1 MDFFKG
7 ILTNNHSNFDPQQKQ
22 SILDSSGN
30 EPSDSEADE
39 IHEVDEIESSQ
50 KSIDVKMATEENT
63 VKIDEKI
70 DNPLSQEPS
79 ETPRSSKKRKISET
93 ADDNGDAKIDGLTDR
108 AVLEKIW
115 VAVDGGDKKN
125 AKRFKAHAKT
135 LNTLKINDE
144 ILNMEVQSLKQETV
158 NMRKFFTNKLHQM
171 NRDVNSMKFEE
182 SNVIIY
188 DLKMSDLQPL
198 IKHNNVNAAVQK
210 FGLNF
215 IRRYIEG
222 FKEQDFKATKLEQE
236 GEAEDGGDKWR
247 MMLRLASTHY
257 AQVLMWRMK
266 QRRHWNFRGGLSK
279 LSRDQANLIEE
290 EVKRKNAKLDKD
302 SDEMFKRK
310 FINKIAVVKRSD
322 PHKTVRFVEPFDPKP
337 FAKSKIELG
346 NRLVEHEADI
356 TVDDSEQEDEEEEDG
371 SEMEDDSQQSIL
383 ISDTPNLSL
392 DDTTKT
398 PEASNSSTEDNKKLP
413 VSGSRRLSKNGIP
426 LGRPPGGKT
435 NDASK
440 IKKSNQTSGA
450 SSSKSS
456 LTKKRTL
463 TSFKANATRKTL
475 REGLEERD
483 TVIAQQ
489 QAQNEKLT
497 RELEKLRAEKQ
508 ANSSSET
515 SRTA

>member
-1 MDFFKG
+1 
-7 ILTNNHSNFDPQQKQ
+7 
-22 SILDSSGN
+22 
-30 EPSDSEADE
+30 
-39 IHEVDEIESSQ
+39 
-50 KSIDVKMATEENT
+50 
-63 VKIDEKI
+63 
-70 DNPLSQEPS
+70 
-79 ETPRSSKKRKISET
+79 
-93 ADDNGDAKIDGLTDR
+93 
-108 AVLEKIW
+108 
-115 VAVDGGDKKN
+115 
-125 AKRFKAHAKT
+125 
-135 LNTLKINDE
+135 
-144 ILNMEVQSLKQETV
+144 
-158 NMRKFFTNKLHQM
+158 
-171 NRDVNSMKFEE
+171 
-182 SNVIIY
+182 
-188 DLKMSDLQPL
+188 
-198 IKHNNVNAAVQK
+198 
-210 FGLNF
+210 
-215 IRRYIEG
+215 
-222 FKEQDFKATKLEQE
+222 
-236 GEAEDGGDKWR
+236 
-247 MMLRLASTHY
+247 
-257 AQVLMWRMK
+257 
-266 QRRHWNFRGGLSK
+266 
-279 LSRDQANLIEE
+279 
-290 EVKRKNAKLDKD
+290 
-302 SDEMFKRK
+302 MFKRK

>member
-7 ILTNNHSNFDPQQKQ
+7 ILTNNPTNFDPNEKQ
-22 SILDSSGN
+22 AIIDSSEN
-30 EPSDSEADE
+30 EPSDSEVD
-39 IHEVDEIESSQ
+39 EVDEIESSQ
-50 KSIDVKMATEENT
+50 KYDNVKMATEEKAA
-63 VKIDEKI
+63 KIDEKT
-70 DNPLSQEPS
+70 DNAISQEPS

-93 ADDNGDAKIDGLTDR
+93 ADDNADPKIDGLTDR

-125 AKRFKAHAKT
+125 SKRFKAHAKT

-158 NMRKFFTNKLHQM
+158 NMRKYFTNKLHQM
-171 NRDVNSMKFEE
+171 NRDVNTMKFEE

-198 IKHNNVNAAVQK
+198 IKHNNVSAAVQK

-257 AQVLMWRMK
+257 AQVLMWRMR
-266 QRRHWNFRGGLSK
+266 QRKHWNFRGGLSK

-302 SDEMFKRK
+302 SEEMFKRK

-322 PHKTVRFVEPFDPKP
+322 PHKTVRFIEPFDPKP

-346 NRLVEHEADI
+346 TRLVEHEADI
-356 TVDDSEQEDEEEEDG
+356 TVDDSEDEEEEDG
-371 SEMEDDSQQSIL
+371 SDMEDDSQQSIL
-383 ISDTPNLSL
+383 VSDTPNLSL
-392 DDTTKT
+392 QETAKT
-398 PEASNSSTEDNKKLP
+398 PDSSNSSAENNKKLP

-426 LGRPPGGKT
+426 LGRPPGAKT

-450 SSSKSS
+450 SASSSKSS
-456 LTKKRTL
+456 LRTL
-463 TSFKANATRKTL
+463 TSFKANATRKNL